1 MLQALKI
8 RMGQASD
15 LAQGWEE
22 RHKEFEDFE
31 HKFEVTFN
39 LNLIST
45 QYYIFIYLVPEIIIL
60 TSYQIC
66 IIPKKTLWNNSC
78 VSVKMSVFNVRQ
90 WVSQSTFVSTC
101 SKKSRTKNYLYFNSL
116 GDCIKPWDEV

>member
-45 QYYIFIYLVPEIIIL
+45 QYYIFIYLV
-60 TSYQIC
+60 
-66 IIPKKTLWNNSC
+66 
-78 VSVKMSVFNVRQ
+78 
-90 WVSQSTFVSTC
+90 
-101 SKKSRTKNYLYFNSL
+101 L
-116 GDCIKPWDEV
+116 GLSIYT